1 MAGVGD
7 DMEHVVGSNVLNIE
21 GVEAIALGETGQSE
35 LCSCFGCQ
43 EISPGLVARGDQICM
58 EMHN

>member
-1 MAGVGD
+1 
-7 DMEHVVGSNVLNIE
+7 MEHVVGSNVLNIE

-43 EISPGLVARGDQICM
+43 EISPGLVARADQISM